1 MTVKV
6 GDSARLFSLKDQHG
20 NILELKN
27 FQGKMIL
34 LSFHPLAWTNVC
46 AKQMESLEEKKDE
59 FNKLNTVA
67 FGISVDSVPCKKA
80 WGKSLEIEHTQLLCD
95 FWEHGEVAKLYG
107 IFIEEKGIS
116 ERANIIIDENQ
127 KVVFVKIYPISQLP
141 DIEEIIA
148 ELSHLFKNNNR

>member
-1 MTVKV
+1 MAQP
-6 GDSARLFSLKDQHG
+6 GDVAKLFSLKDQHG
-20 NILELKN
+20 NYVALKD
-27 FQGKMIL
+27 FTGKKVL

-46 AKQMESLEEKKDE
+46 AKQMEALEAKKDE

-67 FGISVDSVPCKKA
+67 FGISVDAVPCKKA
-80 WGKSLEIEHTQLLCD
+80 WAKSLGIENTQLLCD
-95 FWEHGEVAKLYG
+95 FWKHGEVAKLYD

-127 KVVFVKIYPISQLP
+127 KVAFVKVYPISQLP

-148 ELSHLFKNNNR
+148 ELSQDNLS